1 MPAPSF
7 CAGTSGRCAM
17 SEVRRRAVVVVSGL
31 SGSGK
36 SVALN
41 ALEDHGYFCVD
52 NLPGALLP
60 ALAAHVQARGGNYHH
75 LAAGIDARAG
85 PEETARLP
93 ELINDLA
100 ASVELIFLTADNET
114 LIRRFSETRRR
125 HPLADGCTLA
135 QAIERERAML
145 EPLAERAEHV
155 IDTSELNIHQLRRR
169 IWELVRP
176 PDEGRGTRLVLES
189 FGYKRGVPRD
199 VDLVFD
205 ARCLPNPHWKPELRA
220 ATGLEQPVREY
231 LGSEPAVADYLD
243 DVDRFVHRWLP
254 AWTDLQR
261 SHITIAIGCTGG
273 KHRSVYLVD
282 RLVGRWR
289 ERGLAVTA
297 HHRELER

>member
-1 MPAPSF
+1 MADETPRP
-7 CAGTSGRCAM
+7 
-17 SEVRRRAVVVVSGL
+17 VVVVSGL

-41 ALEDHGYFCVD
+41 ALEDQGFFCVD
-52 NLPGALLP
+52 NLPGAMLP
-60 ALAAHVQARGGNYHH
+60 ALAAHVQSRTGTYRQ

-85 PEETARLP
+85 LEEMATLP
-93 ELINDLA
+93 ELIADL
-100 ASVELIFLTADNET
+100 SVPVELVFLTADNDT

-135 QAIERERAML
+135 QAIERERGML

-155 IDTSELNIHQLRRR
+155 IDTSEFNIHQLRRR
-169 IWELVRP
+169 VWELVRP
-176 PDEGRGTRLVLES
+176 AAERRGARLVLES

-220 ATGLEQPVREY
+220 ATGLEQPVRDY
-231 LGSEPAVADYLD
+231 LGSESTVTEYLED
-243 DVDRFVHRWLP
+243 IDRFVQRWLP

-273 KHRSVYLVD
+273 RHRSVYLVD
-282 RLVGRWR
+282 RLADRWR
-289 ERGLAVTA
+289 ESGLEVAT
-297 HHRELER
+297 HHRELQQ